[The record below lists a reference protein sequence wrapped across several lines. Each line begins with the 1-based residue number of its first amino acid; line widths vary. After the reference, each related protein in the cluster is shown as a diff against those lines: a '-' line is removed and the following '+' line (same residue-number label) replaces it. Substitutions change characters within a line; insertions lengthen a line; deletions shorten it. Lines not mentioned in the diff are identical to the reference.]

1 MTGGSGVGARAG
13 EAGEDEGADE
23 DGVACLDGGVGVG
36 DLDGGAGV
44 GDLDDGVVYKTTAT
58 KFSSKGLNEPQVG
71 HRLMLLHLTELL
83 VDDVGVGGC
92 NVKEMLKQNFV
103 PPCCSVVHRI
113 ILYKLVR

>member
-44 GDLDDGVVYKTTAT
+44 GDLDGGVVYKLQPQ
-58 KFSSKGLNEPQVG
+58 SSAARVSMNLRWVIG
-71 HRLMLLHLTELL
+71 
-83 VDDVGVGGC
+83 
-92 NVKEMLKQNFV
+92 
-103 PPCCSVVHRI
+103 
-113 ILYKLVR
+113 

>member
-23 DGVACLDGGVGVG
+23 DGVAC
-36 DLDGGAGV
+36 LDGGAGV

-71 HRLMLLHLTELL
+71 HLSL
-83 VDDVGVGGC
+83 VAAMSRKC
-92 NVKEMLKQNFV
+92 
-103 PPCCSVVHRI
+103 
-113 ILYKLVR
+113 